1 MAQRPSLSVSLFA
14 SARPRALPGL
24 KSAGSVYKERA
35 KALTAEQVDQAKRW
49 IDEGM
54 PKTKVAERLG
64 VGRMTL
70 YEYIKFGNP

>member
-1 MAQRPSLSVSLFA
+1 
-14 SARPRALPGL
+14 
-24 KSAGSVYKERA
+24 
-35 KALTAEQVDQAKRW
+35 
-49 IDEGM
+49 M